1 MEFAIIAAGQGS
13 RLREEGLD
21 LSKPLL
27 PICGVAMIER
37 LIKIFA
43 KNGAARVHIIVNS
56 ASVDLQNFLKDNDF
70 GVPIHS
76 YVFDTESSL
85 HSLGELLQANPS
97 WSECVVT
104 TTDTIFSEREFADYI
119 AQFSARKSADAY
131 MGVTS
136 FIDDES
142 PLYIAMD
149 QHNKIEVFSDDR
161 MQNTELVSGG
171 IYGLRERA
179 AQVAHEQIRLGQTRM
194 RNYQRSLL
202 EKSLVVEGHVFDKI
216 VDVDH
221 LSDQKQAEAYLM
233 EIGECGRK

>member
-13 RLREEGLD
+13 RLKNEGIE

-27 PICGVAMIER
+27 PICGIAMIER
-37 LIKIFA
+37 LIRIFA
-43 KNGAARVHIIVNS
+43 KNGAARVHVIVNS
-56 ASVDLQNFLKDNDF
+56 VSVDLQNFLKTNDF
-70 GVPIHS
+70 GVPIHP

-85 HSLGELLQANPS
+85 HSLGELLQANPT
-97 WSECVVT
+97 WEECVVT
-104 TTDTIFSEREFADYI
+104 TTDTIFSEREFANYI
-119 AQFSARKSADAY
+119 TQFRSRKSADAY

-149 QHNKIEVFSDDR
+149 EYHRIELFSDVKT
-161 MQNTELVSGG
+161 QNTNLVSGG
-171 IYGLRERA
+171 IYGLRIRA
-179 AQVAHEQIRLGQTRM
+179 AQIAHEQIQLGQSRM

-233 EIGECGRK
+233 EIGECGKN